1 MVCSTVAYRVAATP
15 AARTVSRL
23 VNGSLGPAFRRLDG
37 LQSRGSAR
45 LHLPCLAARGGATDP
60 RRSCL
65 LLRFTLRERAALEI
79 RHQLARGG
87 HRGHRHEFIPDEAVR
102 VQRGLVCRRHPT
114 ELHHLLSPHPA
125 WRHDLPLA
133 LP

>member
-1 MVCSTVAYRVAATP
+1 MGSSTVAYRVAAAP

-45 LHLPCLAARGGATDP
+45 MHLPCLAARGGTTDP

-65 LLRFTLRERAALEI
+65 LRRVTLRERAALEI

-87 HRGHRHEFIPDEAVR
+87 PRGHRHEFLADAAVR

-114 ELHHLLSPHPA
+114 ELHHRLIPHPS
-125 WRHDLPLA
+125 WRHALPLA
-133 LP
+133 QP